1 MNYRDDNESLRAQVE
16 RLEQELAESRASRPA
31 RRASRWAWWDK
42 GVLAVLLASTA
53 ARSVLIAARGTT
65 PSDVAWV
72 IVTLV
77 TLVIWALPCD
87 NSEGR

>member
-1 MNYRDDNESLRAQVE
+1 MSYRDDNESLRAQVE

-42 GVLAVLLASTA
+42 GVVAVLLASA
-53 ARSVLIAARGTT
+53 AVRSVLVAARGTT
-65 PSDVAWV
+65 ASDVAWG

-77 TLVIWALPCD
+77 TLVIWALSLN
-87 NSEGR
+87 NSESQ